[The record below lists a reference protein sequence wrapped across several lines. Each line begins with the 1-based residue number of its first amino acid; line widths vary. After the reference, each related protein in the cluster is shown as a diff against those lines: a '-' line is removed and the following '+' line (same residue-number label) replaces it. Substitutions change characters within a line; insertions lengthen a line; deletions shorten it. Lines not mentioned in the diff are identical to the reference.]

1 MKVCLISFDHWEYDN
16 HIIKVLEEKNIE
28 AHHINTGKFK
38 YKYPTP
44 FHRISNAVNK
54 AVFKKNIKK
63 IKQQQYIVEELEK
76 LGHQDKILV
85 INPELIPVNIHKKI
99 KSYTNENIAYLY
111 DSSKRY
117 PIEHLLDNIF
127 DRIFSFDADDVAKYG
142 FTPISNYIYLDKKEI
157 QKTGKAKYGVFM
169 ILSIDERLKALNKV
183 ADALDSINVNY
194 DFIVV
199 GKRRP
204 DGINPNIKYQR
215 NIIKQGELE
224 THMDN
229 AVVFLDLLRENQTG
243 LSFRVFDSLAY
254 QKKLITTNAAIKD
267 YDFYNPQNIMVID
280 AENPVISPDFF
291 TTPYQPLED
300 EIYYKYTLDNWV
312 NTIFNL

>member
-1 MKVCLISFDHWEYDN
+1 
-16 HIIKVLEEKNIE
+16 
-28 AHHINTGKFK
+28 
-38 YKYPTP
+38 
-44 FHRISNAVNK
+44 
-54 AVFKKNIKK
+54 
-63 IKQQQYIVEELEK
+63 
-76 LGHQDKILV
+76 
-85 INPELIPVNIHKKI
+85 
-99 KSYTNENIAYLY
+99 
-111 DSSKRY
+111 
-117 PIEHLLDNIF
+117 
-127 DRIFSFDADDVAKYG
+127 
-142 FTPISNYIYLDKKEI
+142 
-157 QKTGKAKYGVFM
+157 M

-183 ADALDSINVNY
+183 AGALDAVNVNY

-204 DGINPNIKYQR
+204 DGINSNIKYQK

-229 AVVFLDLLRENQTG
+229 AMVFLDLLRENQTG

-254 QKKLITTNAAIKD
+254 QKKLITTNAAIIE

-280 AENPVISPDFF
+280 AENQIISLDFF
-291 TTPYQPLED
+291 STTYQPLED